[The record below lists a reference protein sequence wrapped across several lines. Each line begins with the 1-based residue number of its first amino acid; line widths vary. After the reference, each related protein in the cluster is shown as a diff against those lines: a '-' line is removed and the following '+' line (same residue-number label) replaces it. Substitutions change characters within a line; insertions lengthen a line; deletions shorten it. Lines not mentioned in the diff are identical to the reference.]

1 MGEAQRV
8 EVAVAHKRTAMASID
23 VWMKNASGKAPNAV
37 TDGSM
42 NIVPHA
48 YRSTGKLFPAQ
59 ALLMSGT
66 SNEITSF
73 HEYAYRYSASS
84 SFSGSQSVPLQKE
97 SEHIDISSYNASLV
111 LGDYI
116 PLSSP
121 KHLDAKE
128 NGNAFSKA
136 GVLED
141 NQIEYASC
149 GGYIDLSSPEE
160 CIFPMP
166 FGLMDSNQPSFVFSP
181 GRDHCDE
188 KYRRVK
194 GLYILILKTNE
205 DASQV
210 KEDPMDTWN
219 GKQIGKCI
227 PLLNVNEEGK
237 MLKIECETEGRNRVD
252 GEEQQKRRL
261 VRLMPRNKP
270 NAKTDDNQTS
280 LSQNDIKPA
289 LIYPTN
295 SDGDGEEQWKGL
307 TNMDS
312 MLRKQDGP
320 GKNCFGEVGT
330 KPLKATRK
338 TRKCETEGRNR
349 VDGEEQ
355 QKKRRLVRLMLRNKS
370 DAKIDDN
377 QTRPSQN
384 DIKSTLIY
392 LTITDGNGE
401 EQWKGLTNIDSM
413 LRSKKELLQRGG
425 HKAIECIPTSL
436 SVCISWGCG
445 HEMIFVLLLEIAQR
459 SSLEQEGQKR

>member
-1 MGEAQRV
+1 MTCKVMMDTTEFNV
-8 EVAVAHKRTAMASID
+8 FSCTAMASID
-23 VWMKNASGKAPNAV
+23 VWMKNASGKAPNVSVIFMSNRTTIEECFKRKLFGLPRAFVDFVKEVKAGMVLFLFEFEQRKLYGVFQAV

-59 ALLMSGT
+59 MFPTKFNFGLSKGQCSKALILPNLIINPLADSGKLELERDDSMVESQARNSVDVLQSLNVGLSFFQALLMSGT

-73 HEYAYRYSASS
+73 HECAYRYSASS

-136 GVLED
+136 GVLE
-141 NQIEYASC
+141 
-149 GGYIDLSSPEE
+149 
-160 CIFPMP
+160 
-166 FGLMDSNQPSFVFSP
+166 
-181 GRDHCDE
+181 GRDQCDE
-188 KYRRVK
+188 KYWR
-194 GLYILILKTNE
+194 TNE

-219 GKQIGKCI
+219 GKQIGECI
-227 PLLNVNEEGK
+227 PLLDVNEEGK
-237 MLKIECETEGRNRVD
+237 MLNIECETEGRNRVD

-261 VRLMPRNKP
+261 VRSMPRNKS

-289 LIYPTN
+289 LIYPTI
-295 SDGDGEEQWKGL
+295 SDGNGEEQWKGL

-338 TRKCETEGRNR
+338 TRSISREK
-349 VDGEEQ
+349 GESHL
-355 QKKRRLVRLMLRNKS
+355 KRELV
-370 DAKIDDN
+370 
-377 QTRPSQN
+377 
-384 DIKSTLIY
+384 
-392 LTITDGNGE
+392 
-401 EQWKGLTNIDSM
+401 
-413 LRSKKELLQRGG
+413 
-425 HKAIECIPTSL
+425 
-436 SVCISWGCG
+436 
-445 HEMIFVLLLEIAQR
+445 
-459 SSLEQEGQKR
+459 

>member
-1 MGEAQRV
+1 
-8 EVAVAHKRTAMASID
+8 MASID
-23 VWMKNASGKAPNAV
+23 VWMKNASGKAPNVSAIFMSNRTTIEECFKRKLFGLPRAFVDFVKEVKAGMVLFLFEFEQRKLYGVFQAV

-59 ALLMSGT
+59 RQSSTLVCLKCSKLERDDSMVESQARNSVDVLQSLNVGLSFFQALLMSGT

-73 HEYAYRYSASS
+73 HECAYRYSASS

-149 GGYIDLSSPEE
+149 GGYIDS
-160 CIFPMP
+160 
-166 FGLMDSNQPSFVFSP
+166 
-181 GRDHCDE
+181 
-188 KYRRVK
+188 
-194 GLYILILKTNE
+194 TNE

-219 GKQIGKCI
+219 GKQIGECI
-227 PLLNVNEEGK
+227 PLLDVNEEGK
-237 MLKIECETEGRNRVD
+237 MLNIECETEGRNCVD

-261 VRLMPRNKP
+261 VRLMPRNKS

-289 LIYPTN
+289 LIYPTI
-295 SDGDGEEQWKGL
+295 SDGNGEEQWKGL

-338 TRKCETEGRNR
+338 TRSISREK
-349 VDGEEQ
+349 GESHL
-355 QKKRRLVRLMLRNKS
+355 KRELVCFL
-370 DAKIDDN
+370 A
-377 QTRPSQN
+377 
-384 DIKSTLIY
+384 
-392 LTITDGNGE
+392 
-401 EQWKGLTNIDSM
+401 
-413 LRSKKELLQRGG
+413 
-425 HKAIECIPTSL
+425 
-436 SVCISWGCG
+436 
-445 HEMIFVLLLEIAQR
+445 
-459 SSLEQEGQKR
+459 

>member
-1 MGEAQRV
+1 
-8 EVAVAHKRTAMASID
+8 
-23 VWMKNASGKAPNAV
+23 MKNASGKAPDVSAIFMSNRTTIEECFKRKLFGLPRAFVDFVKEVKAGMVLFLFEFEQRKLYGVFQAV

-73 HEYAYRYSASS
+73 HECAYRYSASS

-149 GGYIDLSSPEE
+149 GGYIDSSSSEA

-181 GRDHCDE
+181 GRDQCDE
-188 KYRRVK
+188 KYWRVK
-194 GLYILILKTNE
+194 GLYILILETNE

-219 GKQIGKCI
+219 GKQIGECI
-227 PLLNVNEEGK
+227 PLLDVNEEGK
-237 MLKIECETEGRNRVD
+237 MLNIECETEGRNRVD

-261 VRLMPRNKP
+261 VRSMPRNKS

-289 LIYPTN
+289 LIYPII
-295 SDGDGEEQWKGL
+295 SDGNGEEQWKGL

-338 TRKCETEGRNR
+338 TRK
-349 VDGEEQ
+349 
-355 QKKRRLVRLMLRNKS
+355 
-370 DAKIDDN
+370 
-377 QTRPSQN
+377 
-384 DIKSTLIY
+384 
-392 LTITDGNGE
+392 
-401 EQWKGLTNIDSM
+401 QWTGLTNIDLM

-445 HEMIFVLLLEIAQR
+445 QEMIFVLLLETAQR